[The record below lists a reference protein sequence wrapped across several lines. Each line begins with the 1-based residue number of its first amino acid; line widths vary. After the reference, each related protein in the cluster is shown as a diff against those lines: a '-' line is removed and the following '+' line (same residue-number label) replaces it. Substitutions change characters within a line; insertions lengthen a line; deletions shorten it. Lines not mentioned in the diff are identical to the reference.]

1 MGSRTSQYGLD
12 SGTCPS
18 NNDCS
23 YCGENTPSNRTVG
36 VKEPQ
41 TILSVHVVCAETE
54 KEAQRQITPVIL
66 MYRYL
71 SQGMMDMKIPKPAQ
85 AVEEL
90 GELPRRQ
97 PYEKGSGIPPRFIF
111 GTPEQVHEDLKALS
125 EDLSVNE
132 IIVQDLMTD
141 HQARLH
147 SYELLAS
154 EFNLNPRKNG

>member
-1 MGSRTSQYGLD
+1 
-12 SGTCPS
+12 
-18 NNDCS
+18 
-23 YCGENTPSNRTVG
+23 
-36 VKEPQ
+36 
-41 TILSVHVVCAETE
+41 
-54 KEAQRQITPVIL
+54 

-90 GELPRRQ
+90 GELPKRQ

-154 EFNLNPRKNG
+154 EFNLNPRKNGENDIGLERADCSFIPDPII